1 MILKSV
7 ALSNFVSHE
16 ESNIDFATGVNMIV
30 GQNGAGKSSIVDAIK
45 FALFNERRS
54 GSVQDMIKVGKT
66 EASVTLNFNMG
77 GVNYELFRSI
87 AIKRGAKEAWLK
99 ADGSMMAETSD
110 GVSSQVSRIL
120 GMPKEVFLNSVFVKQ
135 GEIDSLIS
143 DEPRKRKDF
152 LAKVINIERLAKH
165 ATRIGEYIRRME
177 MELSSLKYSEERYS
191 EIMTT
196 ISQVHA
202 DLEEL
207 SGRSRSINGEIASVT
222 VKLQDKTRE
231 RDDFYRSYQDYL
243 SKMSQMKTMRS
254 DINGAIERINETKR
268 LMDSLADTE
277 KRMREIENDPLYRNG
292 EKISRYLL
300 LAKDMR
306 SAKDRLA
313 YVTGSMERYES
324 LDGKLRTLQPE
335 YDAYNDLEKKAV
347 QLEDQLAE
355 GKPVLKDYERALQ
368 MLEIQK
374 GRMEKLEN
382 ETRNLEKYRDLFPQ
396 GVPIDADSISD
407 VQGKLNAERLEASGK
422 IESIK
427 SEVISLNRTLNETR
441 QNLQTLEGK
450 SVCPLCGSELTEDHI
465 STMLE
470 EYRTREQTILSEIS
484 GASAKKAAL
493 TEIVSGLTAR
503 INRIQSAD
511 LRNLVSA
518 ASNLDSSRKE
528 YEDSQRK
535 LTDNSA
541 AYERVKSIEADVKN
555 IREKMDSLS
564 RNHREYS
571 VTIATRD
578 SIDINDLRN
587 QRSAIS
593 GEISDVDGHMGTI
606 EKEIGFVPGV
616 DSVESLE
623 RIRRE
628 YTDISK
634 KISQLNSLKAAEKEI
649 SMRVEEMERML
660 SELSKQADVESSSE
674 IAYRKAEEAY
684 QSLRNEL
691 LDRQMALAE
700 ISGKEKQLRGSLKIL
715 EAEKEAQEKYKR
727 RFVQYRNA
735 ISKLEDIRS
744 AFDRDGV
751 QKIIRK
757 RFSSY
762 ISDKTVSLI
771 SSFNL
776 NIDDVAVDEDLDIQ
790 VSQNGAMVPM
800 ESLSGGE
807 RTALAIAVR
816 LAISSYLE
824 NRISTIIMDEPT
836 TFLDEDRRADLRD
849 IIQYSLKDE
858 GIVPQLVLITHHR
871 ELYSVADAMYEIRK
885 ENGNSEVTRIG

>member
-16 ESNIDFATGVNMIV
+16 DSSIDFATGVNMIV

-54 GSVQDMIKVGKT
+54 GSVQDLIKVGKT

-77 GVNYELFRSI
+77 GLSYELFRSI
-87 AIKRGAKEAWLK
+87 AIKKGAKEAWLK
-99 ADGSMMAETSD
+99 ADGSMIAETSE
-110 GVSSQVSRIL
+110 GVSSQISKVL
-120 GMPKEVFLNSVFVKQ
+120 GMSREVFLNSVFVKQ
-135 GEIDSLIS
+135 GDIDSLIS

-165 ATRIGEYIRRME
+165 AAKIGEYIHRME
-177 MELSSLKYSEERYS
+177 MEVSRLKYSEDRYS

-196 ISQVHA
+196 INQIHA

-207 SGRSRSINGEIASVT
+207 STRSRLINEEITSVS
-222 VKLQDKTRE
+222 VKLQEKTEE

-243 SKMSQMKTMRS
+243 SKMSQMKTMKS
-254 DINGAIERINETKR
+254 DINSAIERINETKR
-268 LMDSLADTE
+268 LMESLADTE

-300 LAKDMR
+300 LAKDLR

-313 YVTGSMERYES
+313 YVTDGMERYEN
-324 LDGKLRTLQPE
+324 LDTKLRTLQADFDE
-335 YDAYNDLEKKAV
+335 YNELEKKAAIM
-347 QLEDQLAE
+347 EDQLAE
-355 GKPVLKDYERALQ
+355 GKPIQKEYEKALQ
-368 MLEIQK
+368 ILEIQR
-374 GRMEKLEN
+374 GRKEKLEI
-382 ETRNLEKYRDLFPQ
+382 ETMDLEKYSDLFPQ
-396 GVPIDADSISD
+396 GVPINADSISA
-407 VQGKLNAERLEASGK
+407 VQGKLNADRLEASGK

-427 SEVISLNRTLNETR
+427 SEVISLNKTLNDIR

-470 EYRTREQTILSEIS
+470 EYRLREQAILNEIS
-484 GASAKKAAL
+484 EASAKKTAQ
-493 TEIVSGLTAR
+493 TEIVSDLTAK
-503 INRIQSAD
+503 IDRIQSAD
-511 LRNLVSA
+511 LRNLITAV
-518 ASNLDSSRKE
+518 SNLSSSRKE
-528 YEDSQRK
+528 YEEAKRSVAE
-535 LTDNSA
+535 NSA
-541 AYERVKSIEADVKN
+541 TYERLKSVEVDAKN
-555 IREKMDSLS
+555 IKERMGALN
-564 RNHREYS
+564 RNHSEYS
-571 VTIATRD
+571 VTVATRD
-578 SIDINDLRN
+578 SIKINDLRN
-587 QRSAIS
+587 QRSTIAR
-593 GEISDVDGHMGTI
+593 EISDIDLRMRKI
-606 EKEIGFVPGV
+606 EMEIGFVPGI

-628 YTDISK
+628 YADISR
-634 KISQLNSLKAAEKEI
+634 KINQLNSLKAAESEI
-649 SMRVEEMERML
+649 SQRIGEMERML
-660 SELSKQADVESSSE
+660 SDLSKEADMESSSE

-700 ISGKEKQLRGSLKIL
+700 ITGKEKQMSESLKIL
-715 EAEKEAQEKYKR
+715 ETEKDAQEKYRR
-727 RFVQYRNA
+727 RFIQYRNA
-735 ISKLEDIRS
+735 ISKLEDIRR

-776 NIDDVAVDEDLDIQ
+776 NIDDVVVGEDLDIQ
-790 VSQNGAMVPM
+790 VSQNGAMVAM

-824 NRISTIIMDEPT
+824 NKISTIIMDEPT

-858 GIVPQLVLITHHR
+858 GIVPQLVLITHHK

-885 ENGNSEVTRIG
+885 ENGKSEVTRIG